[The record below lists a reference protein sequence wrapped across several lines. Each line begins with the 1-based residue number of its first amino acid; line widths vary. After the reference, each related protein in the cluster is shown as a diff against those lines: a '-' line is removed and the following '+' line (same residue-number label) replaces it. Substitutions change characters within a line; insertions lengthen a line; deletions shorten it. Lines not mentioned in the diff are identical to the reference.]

1 MMRAVLA
8 MGAMLLALPAAA
20 QEDAVGR
27 VKTLTAPAWVISGS
41 ERVEAAV
48 GTPIRRK
55 DMVETGAGA
64 ALGLSF
70 KDNTAISLGPN
81 SRLSIDEFVF
91 APAEESYSFAAK
103 IARGTMYFVS
113 GAIARLAP
121 EKVQVSTPVG
131 TIGIRG
137 TRFLVKADDG
147 E

>member
-1 MMRAVLA
+1 MMRVVLVTA
-8 MGAMLLALPAAA
+8 AMLLALPVAA

-27 VKTLTAPAWVISGS
+27 VKTLTAPAWVVTGS
-41 ERVEAAV
+41 ERAEAAV
-48 GTPIRRK
+48 GMPVRQN
-55 DMVETGAGA
+55 DVVETGAGG

-70 KDNTAISLGPN
+70 KDNTMISLGPN

-91 APAEESYSFAAK
+91 APTEEKYSFVTK

-137 TRFLVKADDG
+137 TRFLVKADDEG
-147 E
+147 

>member
-1 MMRAVLA
+1 MTRLVLVA
-8 MGAMLLALPAAA
+8 LALAAALPAFA
-20 QEDAVGR
+20 QEGAVGR
-27 VKTLTAPAWVISGS
+27 VKTLTGPAWVVTG
-41 ERVEAAV
+41 ENRAEAKV
-48 GTPIRRK
+48 GTPIRQN
-55 DMVETGAGA
+55 DVVETGAGA
-64 ALGLSF
+64 ALGISF
-70 KDNTAISLGPN
+70 KDSTTISLGPN

-91 APAEESYSFAAK
+91 APAEEKYSFITK

-137 TRFLVKADDG
+137 TRFLVKAGGD